1 MYSDLRS
8 SCVLNGFTV
17 DILVLLWFF
26 QPSSANVVDFMG
38 HLEKI
43 MIENSEF
50 CVTSEN
56 VEVQDTIFFIKNF
69 KGLSE
74 HSCMHAHAHR
84 KFILRTLCHYLGLIL
99 INYLSIGSYFR
110 PF

>member
-8 SCVLNGFTV
+8 SCVLNDFTV

-43 MIENSEF
+43 MIENTEF

-56 VEVQDTIFFIKNF
+56 VEVHDTIFFIKNF

-74 HSCMHAHAHR
+74 HPCMHACAH
-84 KFILRTLCHYLGLIL
+84 KIYFK
-99 INYLSIGSYFR
+99 NSLSLLGSYFN
-110 PF
+110 

>member
-1 MYSDLRS
+1 
-8 SCVLNGFTV
+8 
-17 DILVLLWFF
+17 
-26 QPSSANVVDFMG
+26 
-38 HLEKI
+38 
-43 MIENSEF
+43 MIEHTEF

-56 VEVQDTIFFIKNF
+56 VEDHDTTFFIKNF
-69 KGLSE
+69 KGLLE
-74 HSCMHAHAHR
+74 HPCMHARAHT

>member
-1 MYSDLRS
+1 
-8 SCVLNGFTV
+8 
-17 DILVLLWFF
+17 
-26 QPSSANVVDFMG
+26 
-38 HLEKI
+38 
-43 MIENSEF
+43 MIENTEF

-84 KFILRTLCHYLGLIL
+84 KFILRTLCWVL
-99 INYLSIGSYFR
+99 F
-110 PF
+110 

>member
-8 SCVLNGFTV
+8 SCVLNDFTE

-26 QPSSANVVDFMG
+26 QPSSANAVDFMG
-38 HLEKI
+38 HLE
-43 MIENSEF
+43 
-50 CVTSEN
+50 N
-56 VEVQDTIFFIKNF
+56 VEVHDTIFFIKNL

-74 HSCMHAHAHR
+74 HPCMHARAHR